1 MNPVELEI
9 LERRDSPHVS
19 ASVFGDDAEDGIRH
33 MKMHEI
39 IQVETSDSS
48 RMHSLDITEM
58 ESQADTDM
66 QTSATDAAPHP
77 KLMGLRSP
85 PKNIY
90 RMLAAC
96 LFGFQLGFSDGAP
109 GALLPHIESW
119 YNIGYAVVSII
130 WLGNSLGFITVAV
143 GSYWINEKVGRYL
156 MLTLSPVFILAM
168 TTIISPA
175 PPFALIVV
183 AYYIGGLGVAAGLA
197 QQNIFVS
204 SMAKGHTYLGFLHGA
219 YGAGA
224 TAAPLIATAMI
235 SANARWSYFFLILVG
250 FSVLSTVCIGWSWL
264 GYKQD
269 MAEYEGEDDAMGS
282 GEDGGDSLV
291 RAALKNRVT
300 WLLSLFTMAY
310 QGTEVAIGGWVV
322 TYLIDYRGGDIDKVG
337 YVAAGFWAGLTL
349 GRFLL
354 VAPCQRFGPKR
365 SVVILTVLLIGLII
379 MTWLIPSILGAA
391 ICVSFAGFVMGPSYP
406 LLITVATVLV
416 PRKIQVISIT
426 IMTAFGSTGGALF
439 PFMVGI
445 TAQSRGSFVV
455 YPFCLALCGLMM
467 VCWIPLPKT
476 YQRGSHGH

>member
-1 MNPVELEI
+1 MIELDKI
-9 LERRDSPHVS
+9 ERRDSRSPAV
-19 ASVFGDDAEDGIRH
+19 R
-33 MKMHEI
+33 
-39 IQVETSDSS
+39 
-48 RMHSLDITEM
+48 
-58 ESQADTDM
+58 ADTKEQLAQKTQVSVVFSDESSDRPSSFEI
-66 QTSATDAAPHP
+66 TSQIETNAFETTETEAETATSGQ
-77 KLMGLRSP
+77 KLMSIRNPS
-85 PKNIY
+85 KNIY
-90 RMLAAC
+90 RLLAAC

-119 YNIGYAVVSII
+119 YDIGYAIVSII
-130 WLGNSLGFITVAV
+130 WLGNSLGFITVAL

-175 PPFALIVV
+175 PPYPLVVV

-204 SMAKGHTYLGFLHGA
+204 SLDRGHTYLGFLHGA

-224 TAAPLIATAMI
+224 TIAPLVATAMI
-235 SANARWSYFFLILVG
+235 SANVQWSYFFLILVG
-250 FSVLSTVCIGWSWL
+250 LSCCSTVCIGWSWI

-269 MAEYEGEDDAMGS
+269 MAGFEGEEGDAAAAAATAPVE
-282 GEDGGDSLV
+282 GEESLIKLS
-291 RAALKNRVT
+291 LKNRVT
-300 WLLSLFTMAY
+300 WLLALFTMAY

-322 TYLIDYRGGDIDKVG
+322 TYLIDYRGGNPDQVG

-354 VAPCQRFGPKR
+354 VAPCQKWGPKR
-365 SVVILTVLLIGLII
+365 SVVVLTIFLIALII
-379 MTWLIPSILGAA
+379 LTWLIPSIIGAA
-391 ICVSFAGFVMGPSYP
+391 ICVSFAGLVMGPSYP

-426 IMTAFGSTGGALF
+426 VMTAFGSTGGALF
-439 PFMVGI
+439 PFLVGI

-467 VCWIPLPKT
+467 ATWLPLPRT
-476 YQRGSHGH
+476 YQRGTHGQ

>member
-1 MNPVELEI
+1 MTFSLTMNPIELERI
-9 LERRDSPHVS
+9 ERRESHSPAV
-19 ASVFGDDAEDGIRH
+19 RH
-33 MKMHEI
+33 DTKEQFATKT
-39 IQVETSDSS
+39 QVEFVFSENDSRPS
-48 RMHSLDITEM
+48 SFDISEM
-58 ESQADTDM
+58 ETNP
-66 QTSATDAAPHP
+66 ATETEPESISP
-77 KLMGLRSP
+77 KLMGVRNPS
-85 PKNIY
+85 KNLY
-90 RMLAAC
+90 RLLAAC

-143 GSYWINEKVGRYL
+143 GSYWINEKIGRYL

-175 PPFALIVV
+175 PPYPLVVV

-204 SMAKGHTYLGFLHGA
+204 SMDRGHTYLGFLHGA

-224 TAAPLIATAMI
+224 TVAPLIATAMI
-235 SANARWSYFFLILVG
+235 SKNIQWSYFFLILVG
-250 FSVLSTVCIGWSWL
+250 LSCCSTLCIGWSWI

-269 MAEYEGEDDAMGS
+269 MAGFDGEEEVSVATAEGE
-282 GEDGGDSLV
+282 ESLV
-291 RAALKNRVT
+291 KLSLKNKVT

-322 TYLIDYRGGDIDKVG
+322 TYLIDYRGGDADKVG

-349 GRFLL
+349 GRFIL
-354 VAPCQRFGPKR
+354 VAPCQKWGPKR
-365 SVVILTVLLIGLII
+365 SVVVLTCLLIVLIVL
-379 MTWLIPSILGAA
+379 TWQIKSIIGAA
-391 ICVSFAGFVMGPSYP
+391 VCVSFAGFVMGPSYP

-426 IMTAFGSTGGALF
+426 VMTAFGSTGGALF
-439 PFMVGI
+439 PFFIGI

-467 VCWIPLPKT
+467 ASWLPLPRT
-476 YQRGSHGH
+476 YQRGTHST

>member
-1 MNPVELEI
+1 MSAVELERI
-9 LERRDSPHVS
+9 ERRDSRSPAV
-19 ASVFGDDAEDGIRH
+19 RH
-33 MKMHEI
+33 DTKEQLAKKT
-39 IQVETSDSS
+39 QVEVVFTDSDRPTSFE
-48 RMHSLDITEM
+48 ITSEV
-58 ESQADTDM
+58 ETNRETETEQETPT
-66 QTSATDAAPHP
+66 Q
-77 KLMGLRSP
+77 KLMSVRNP

-90 RMLAAC
+90 RLLAAC

-119 YNIGYAVVSII
+119 YRIGYAVVSII

-143 GSYWINEKVGRYL
+143 GSYWISQKVGRYL

-168 TTIISPA
+168 TVIISPA
-175 PPFALIVV
+175 PPFPLVCI

-204 SMAKGHTYLGFLHGA
+204 SLDKGHTYLGFLHGA

-224 TAAPLIATAMI
+224 TVAPLIATAMI
-235 SANARWSYFFLILVG
+235 SANIQWSFFFLILVG
-250 FSVLSTVCIGWSWL
+250 LSVCSTACIGTSWL
-264 GYKQD
+264 GYKED
-269 MAEYEGEDDAMGS
+269 MAGFDGEEETTPHVPVEGE
-282 GEDGGDSLV
+282 ESLV
-291 RAALKNRVT
+291 RLSLKNKIT
-300 WLLSLFTMAY
+300 WLLALFTMAY

-322 TYLIDYRGGDIDKVG
+322 TYLIDYRGGDPDKVG

-354 VAPCQRFGPKR
+354 VAPCQRWGPKR
-365 SVVILTVLLIGLII
+365 SVIVLTLALIALIVLTWRISSII
-379 MTWLIPSILGAA
+379 GAA

-426 IMTAFGSTGGALF
+426 VMTAFGSTGGALF
-439 PFMVGI
+439 PFFVGI

-467 VCWIPLPKT
+467 ATWLPLPRT
-476 YQRGSHGH
+476 SQRGTHGQ